1 MHYRGSQDNLVLREL
16 AERQIHALMQIENEH
31 VKILFRSLIVRG
43 PSVMLKSVQRAFER
57 HIYTPVRAIW

>member
-1 MHYRGSQDNLVLREL
+1 MHYRGSQDNLVLRQL

-43 PSVMLKSVQRAFER
+43 PSVMLKVSPKS
-57 HIYTPVRAIW
+57 I